1 MCDVDSNIDINNDA
15 SSSST
20 DIHKKRSTDELG
32 IREDWIDDMAVPT
45 ASARHVPCCNLPQS
59 LALPEPVVIQMNGEY
74 NNTYFGTQHKTGL
87 EHAYLVRQSQFKL
100 NIIID
105 ELNEDEVGIHHII
118 ATLVAT
124 MGTGQQHLLA
134 ETFKSVTSALTRL
147 RSNNNTRDAYGRQE
161 YQLLAKQ

>member
-1 MCDVDSNIDINNDA
+1 M
-15 SSSST
+15 
-20 DIHKKRSTDELG
+20 
-32 IREDWIDDMAVPT
+32 
-45 ASARHVPCCNLPQS
+45 
-59 LALPEPVVIQMNGEY
+59 QMNGEY
-74 NNTYFGTQHKTGL
+74 NNTYFRTQRETGL
-87 EHAYLVRQSQFKL
+87 GHAYLVDQSQLKL
-100 NIIID
+100 NNIID
-105 ELNEDEVGIHHII
+105 EFNEDEVEMHHTI